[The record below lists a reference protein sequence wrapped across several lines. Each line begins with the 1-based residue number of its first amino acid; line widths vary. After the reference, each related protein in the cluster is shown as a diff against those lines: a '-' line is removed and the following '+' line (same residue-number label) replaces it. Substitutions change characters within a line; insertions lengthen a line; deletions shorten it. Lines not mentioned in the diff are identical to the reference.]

1 MNLKKTATLLLF
13 LMGAGILQAQLTGT
27 DRELLEL
34 RERMSGFFTSE
45 QQSLADSSYYNI
57 HLHMKPKWTERTDG
71 YWLYVEQAMASAAQ
85 RPYRQRMYQLF
96 RQDDSTLVSKVYEL
110 NAPLRFA
117 GAWKNTALLQQLTTD
132 SLQARQGCAIYLHR
146 DTNGRFSGSTPGNEC
161 LSSLRGAAYAT
172 SEVVIEKNQMISW
185 DRGWSQ
191 SGQQVWGAVKGGYH
205 FVKQNP

>member
-1 MNLKKTATLLLF
+1 MNLKITTALLLF
-13 LMGAGILQAQLTGT
+13 LVGAGFVQAQQTGT

-34 RERMSGFFTSE
+34 KDRMTGFFTSE

-57 HLHMKPKWTERTDG
+57 HLHMTQVWTERTDG

-85 RPYRQRMYQLF
+85 RPYRQRIYQLF
-96 RQDDSTLVSKVYEL
+96 RQDDSTLVSKVYEM

-117 GAWKNTALLQQLTTD
+117 GAWNNTALLQQLTTD
-132 SLQARQGCAIYLHR
+132 SLQARQGCAIYLRR
-146 DTNGRFSGSTPGNEC
+146 DEKGRFSGSTPGNEC

-172 SEVVIEKNQMISW
+172 SEVVIDKQAMTSW
-185 DRGWSQ
+185 DRGWNQ